1 MGKNFRE
8 TLAKELENVEFQK
21 EWDCLEPQYAM
32 IREMIRIR
40 NEKNITQKELSAR
53 TGIARADI
61 SKLESGNANPSIKT
75 LVRIAAG
82 MGKELH
88 IAFK

>member
-1 MGKNFRE
+1 VGKNFRE
-8 TLAKELENVEFQK
+8 TLAKELEDSEFRA
-21 EWDCLEPQYAM
+21 EWDYLEPQYAM

-40 NEKNITQKELSAR
+40 NQNNITQKELSER
-53 TGIARADI
+53 TGIAQADI

-75 LVRIAAG
+75 LVRIAEG